1 MNTDIQWKEF
11 TIEEEVE
18 ELELV
23 LLSSGEL
30 VQYENINNQI
40 NEEEIDNGN

>member
-23 LLSSGEL
+23 LLSTGEL
-30 VQYENINNQI
+30 VLYEAINNQV
-40 NEEEIDNGN
+40 NEEVLDNGN